1 MRTTRWSTSFF
12 ALTLIG
18 LGIIGLVTRDFTTT
32 WAGVP
37 DWLPAPTLLA
47 LATAIITLACG
58 AGILVPRTN
67 SSSSRIF
74 LLALVLWF
82 LLFRLPY
89 IVISPLDRGAWWEV
103 GDSAVMIA
111 AAWIIYIHF
120 ADQRTKPLPLF
131 RIDHTGQRIAAA
143 IYGAGLILFG
153 IAHFTFLARTI
164 EFIPSWMPFHDAW
177 AYITGLTFIAAG
189 LGLIVNVC
197 ARLAADLSVLQLL
210 LLTVIVW
217 IPILASGHAASSDWT
232 EFISSWTLTAA
243 GWVVAAS
250 FRPDAT
256 RSAPDFA

>member
-1 MRTTRWSTSFF
+1 MRTTRWSIPFF

-18 LGIIGLVTRDFTTT
+18 LGIIGLGTRDFTTT

-37 DWLPAPTLLA
+37 DWLPARTLLA
-47 LATAIITLACG
+47 IATAIITLACG
-58 AGILVPRTN
+58 TVILASRTRARA
-67 SSSSRIF
+67 SRLF

-120 ADQRTKPLPLF
+120 ADQRTKRLPLF
-131 RIDHTGQRIAAA
+131 RIDYTGQRIAAA

-189 LGLIVNVC
+189 IALIVNVC
-197 ARLAADLSVLQLL
+197 APLAADLSVLQLL
-210 LLTVIVW
+210 LFTIIVW

-243 GWVVAAS
+243 GWVVATS
-250 FRPDAT
+250 FRP
-256 RSAPDFA
+256 SASGLTPDPA